1 VNVIGF
7 WRWMPDYGWGVI
19 AEIDVDEGYGKLYE
33 LRDYIL
39 FTFGLVAVGVIIVAF
54 FLGKK
59 ISAPIS
65 YITETAREIAGGSYH
80 VRAHYKAGDEIGEL
94 AGAINKMAETLES
107 RLKLSEPTNPP
118 KLKGEI

>member
-1 VNVIGF
+1 
-7 WRWMPDYGWGVI
+7 MPDYGWGVI
-19 AEIDVDEGYGKLYE
+19 AEIDVNEGYGKLYE

-59 ISAPIS
+59 ISAPIHS
-65 YITETAREIAGGSYH
+65 ITEAAKKIAGGSYH
-80 VRAHYKAGDEIGEL
+80 VRAHYKADDEIGEL

-107 RLKLSEPTNPP
+107 RLKLSEPANPP
-118 KLKGEI
+118 ESQGEI